1 MAKMY
6 HPKYKEELKKLCDDE
21 SIYLG
26 DIDTSKITD
35 MSGLFKD
42 SERKDFSGIE
52 NWDVSAVEDMQ
63 SMFWCAKSFNQD
75 ISGWD
80 VSNVENMSFMFSYAK
95 AFNQPIGD
103 WDVSSVTDM
112 SGMFAGTE
120 AFNQPIG
127 DWDVSNVGYMQSMF
141 AGVRSFN
148 QPIGDWDVSN
158 VRDMGYM
165 FYNAAAFNQPIEGWD
180 VSNIVNMGHMFENAV
195 SFKQEL
201 PLYWPVNL
209 SDVAIRMSRENY
221 DLMRVAF
228 DELKTG
234 NTQSHLALKTQALL
248 NTDSANNMDYFFR
261 DVNYFLEQIVQ
272 IDETYVDF
280 MFENVIWDENSPA
293 VAFFKVAMKN
303 TDDYDFLRIGEN
315 TDDRESKFNTAS
327 CPFYETVDGIMFEY
341 KDEQMKPAHEIDCK
355 NAEAVFSSI
364 ISVFDKAGVKREDL
378 KKAFNA
384 ALQNSKK
391 DVLT

>member
-1 MAKMY
+1 MKY
-6 HPKYKEELKKLCDDE
+6 FPKYKEELKKLCDDD

-26 DIDTSKITD
+26 DIDTSQIVD
-35 MSGLFKD
+35 MSNLFEN
-42 SERKDFSGIE
+42 SFREDFSGIE
-52 NWDVSAVEDMQ
+52 NWDVSH
-63 SMFWCAKSFNQD
+63 
-75 ISGWD
+75 
-80 VSNVENMSFMFSYAK
+80 VENMSFMFDCARYFNHPISNWDVSHVENMSFMFAGAR
-95 AFNQPIGD
+95 AFNQPLD
-103 WDVSSVTDM
+103 
-112 SGMFAGTE
+112 
-120 AFNQPIG
+120 N
-127 DWDVSNVGYMQSMF
+127 
-141 AGVRSFN
+141 
-148 QPIGDWDVSN
+148 
-158 VRDMGYM
+158 
-165 FYNAAAFNQPIEGWD
+165 WD

-234 NTQSHLALKTQALL
+234 NTQSHLALKMQALL

-280 MFENVIWDENSPA
+280 MFENVRWDENSPA
-293 VAFFKVAMKN
+293 VVFFKVAMKN